1 MEINIPV
8 SILKEGNKFIA
19 YSPALD
25 LSTSGKNYDEVKR
38 RFKEILGIFLEE
50 LLKKGTLKEVL
61 LDLGWKK
68 TQSQLIPPTIISQ
81 EYQTIRVPSCV

>member
-68 TQSQLIPPTIISQ
+68 INLN
-81 EYQTIRVPSCV
+81 

>member
-1 MEINIPV
+1 MSKNKLEINIPV

-68 TQSQLIPPTIISQ
+68 INLN
-81 EYQTIRVPSCV
+81 